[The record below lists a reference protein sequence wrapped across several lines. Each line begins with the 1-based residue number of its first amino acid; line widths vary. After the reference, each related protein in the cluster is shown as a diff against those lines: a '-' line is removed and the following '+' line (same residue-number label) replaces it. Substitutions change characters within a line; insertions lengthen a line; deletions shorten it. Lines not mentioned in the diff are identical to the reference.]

1 MSDTPPATP
10 PAVDLKAARFFA
22 KQALTAL
29 ESEIELGDRL
39 YEIEKYLRSLNAVLS
54 NK

>member
-1 MSDTPPATP
+1 MSDTPPPTP

-22 KQALTAL
+22 KQALAAL
-29 ESEIELGDRL
+29 ESEIELGDRV
-39 YEIEKYLRSLNAVLS
+39 YEAEKYLRSLNAALS